1 MRNPKTL
8 HWSFLRGA
16 WGLLALMCV
25 PPAAH
30 ASPKLTRIVVAY
42 QPGDADSQGIVKQE
56 GWFDE
61 VDGVKVEYRD
71 FNSGADVYRAMAS
84 GAIDLGLI
92 GNAPFTIA
100 VTQKAPYQ
108 AAWWYDIG
116 TTGEGLVVR
125 KSANIQTVAD
135 LKGHSVAT
143 PFGST
148 ADYMLHGTLQTAGVG
163 GGVKLLNLSP
173 QAILAAWRRGDIDA
187 AYIWE
192 PVLSEL
198 VKRGGVILAEDK
210 DILKDGYLAGDLGVV
225 RTRFL
230 QEHPDVVR
238 AWMIANIRAMELIRN
253 NPAKAE
259 SAASQAYGVSIPEIK
274 DDFAGDIF
282 PLGSE
287 QLGSTYLGGT
297 GAQLYHIAQL
307 LAADR
312 LIPQAA
318 PESVYISAVSLEPLK
333 DALAH

>member
-1 MRNPKTL
+1 MRNAKTL
-8 HWSFLRGA
+8 RRSFLLGGA
-16 WGLLALMCV
+16 GLLAATSV
-25 PPAAH
+25 PRGAH
-30 ASPKLTRIVVAY
+30 AGAKLTRIVVAY
-42 QPGDADSQGIVKQE
+42 QPGDANSQGIVKQK

-61 VDGVKVEYRD
+61 VDGVKVEYKD

-108 AAWWYDIG
+108 AVWWYDIG

-125 KSANIQTVAD
+125 KSANIQHIAD
-135 LKGHSVAT
+135 LKGRSVAT

-148 ADYMLHGTLQTAGVG
+148 ADYMLHGTLQTAGVN

-198 VKRGGVILAEDK
+198 AKSGGVILAEDK
-210 DILKDGYLAGDLGVV
+210 DILKNGYLAGDLGVV

-230 QEHPDVVR
+230 EEHPDVVR
-238 AWMIANIRAMELIRN
+238 AWMKANIRAMDLIRN
-253 NPAKAE
+253 DPAE
-259 SAASQAYGVSIPEIK
+259 AANVASKAYGVSIPEIK

-287 QLGSTYLGGT
+287 QLGATYLGGT

-318 PESVYISAVSLEPLK
+318 PESVYQSAVSLEPLK